1 MAAADISIRVNRMAE
16 GEVRTVKVL
25 EVGQLNTLAHA
36 KHVGRGAEAIDHHP
50 DVASIE
56 SGDLA
61 AGITAALN
69 GMLDVGPGG
78 DDGAENHQA
87 EGEEGHVGDRATEPE
102 DLTIG
107 DQNDGQVLEDG
118 VDGDGEELEGLGA
131 GVDHADQQKRNGEPY
146 PRRNKNVSQDS
157 QHSLRLRNWWEE
169 NPIHFLAS
177 SELKSR

>member
-1 MAAADISIRVNRMAE
+1 MAATDISMRVNRIVE

-25 EVGQLNTLAHA
+25 EVGQLDALAHA
-36 KHVGRGAEAIDHHP
+36 EHVGGGAEAVDHHP

-78 DDGAENHQA
+78 NDGAENHQT
-87 EGEEGHVGDRATEPE
+87 EGEEGHVGDGATEPE
-102 DLTIG
+102 DLTIRN
-107 DQNDGQVLEDG
+107 QNDGQVLEDG

-146 PRRNKNVSQDS
+146 PR
-157 QHSLRLRNWWEE
+157 
-169 NPIHFLAS
+169 
-177 SELKSR
+177 